1 MQRFDFTLTIPNRFI
16 ITFAQIQYY
25 MPGWLLQTPLLTNT
39 ADSLANKAAVPLSP
53 KEMHLWDVL
62 VSGGPLM
69 IPLAILFVAAVF
81 FFFERYIAI
90 KRASK
95 IDENFM
101 GIIRDHI
108 INGNV
113 SAAKSQA
120 KNTNSPVARMI
131 YKGIQRIG
139 KPIDAIERSMES
151 VAQLEMY
158 NLERN
163 LSILS
168 VIARAAPIFGFIGT
182 LAGLMQL
189 FFNIN
194 STGEF
199 VLNTIAGGLYVK
211 IVTSITGLL
220 IGLLAFLGYSF
231 LYTQIDK
238 AANRMEVAAA
248 DFLDILQE
256 PTH

>member
-1 MQRFDFTLTIPNRFI
+1 
-16 ITFAQIQYY
+16 
-25 MPGWLLQTPLLTNT
+25 MPGWLLQSPLASP
-39 ADSLANKAAVPLSP
+39 ADSLSATLKGAATSP
-53 KEMHLWDVL
+53 KEMHLWDIL
-62 VSGGPLM
+62 VAGGPLM
-69 IPLAILFVAAVF
+69 IPLALLFVAAVF
-81 FFFERYIAI
+81 FIIERYIAI
-90 KRASK
+90 NRASR

-108 INGNV
+108 LSGNIT
-113 SAAKSQA
+113 AAKSQA
-120 KNTNSPVARMI
+120 KNTNSPIARMI

-158 NLERN
+158 ELERN
-163 LSILS
+163 LNVLS
-168 VIARAAPIFGFIGT
+168 VISRAAPIFGFIGT

-211 IVTSITGLL
+211 IVTSLTGLL
-220 IGLLAFLGYSF
+220 IGLVAYLGYSY
-231 LYTQIDK
+231 LMAQADK

-248 DFLDILQE
+248 DFLDVLQE
-256 PTH
+256 PTT